1 MNGNR
6 QMEVHYINTGFPY
19 TTTES
24 FMDFFEGLTHAP
36 VNYAHTG
43 PMHDQDSAY
52 WPMNMNAYKFG
63 FSGPGSTSYYSPY
76 EVNDNLPIM
85 DVSRT
90 AWEYPSV
97 VNAEEPTTT
106 DTQFEGDE
114 DMGVH
119 AIHEERSISNQP
131 SANSPQA
138 VLQDDVDPDNM
149 TYEELLDLGDT
160 VGTQSKGLSPE
171 LIRLLPTS
179 KCKFGSF
186 FSRKKSGERCVIC
199 QMKYKR
205 GDKQIKLLC
214 KHVYHSECI
223 AKWLGINKRYHLEH
237 DLLAWASRPLEDWK
251 TIQDC
256 NHPKTADDFFKTTP
270 TSKLSSSGDKARS
283 RTPLDDKNL
292 RDAKLK
298 RRGQSQSSFTSSDY
312 KAKFNEDSENRNP
325 NLSTPSNYQK
335 SMKQMIKSSSE
346 KNRPIDDVPQT
357 REESRL
363 KSTLSARNLFAGK
376 DILGHITEFC
386 NELKKLATRAR
397 EKESLNEKGSQVGEK
412 KDGVVVN
419 EGSREVLGELN
430 VKEKERK
437 PLLNNDREKP
447 EGNEKGSAKQGRKKR
462 VDDTENIPVPL
473 NLANVKNKGEERLL
487 QIRTNPPSPQC
498 FSANRAPAK
507 TTPSKAS
514 RSRLT
519 ERGILQELK
528 KDKET
533 TEDRSPFISDGK
545 ESKALDVFWFLKPCT
560 TLSS

>member
-85 DVSRT
+85 DISRT

-138 VLQDDVDPDNM
+138 VWQDDVDPDNM

-205 GDKQIKLLC
+205 GDKQTKLMC

-223 AKWLGINKRYHLEH
+223 AKWLGINKVC
-237 DLLAWASRPLEDWK
+237 PV
-251 TIQDC
+251 C
-256 NHPKTADDFFKTTP
+256 N
-270 TSKLSSSGDKARS
+270 
-283 RTPLDDKNL
+283 N
-292 RDAKLK
+292 
-298 RRGQSQSSFTSSDY
+298 
-312 KAKFNEDSENRNP
+312 
-325 NLSTPSNYQK
+325 
-335 SMKQMIKSSSE
+335 
-346 KNRPIDDVPQT
+346 
-357 REESRL
+357 
-363 KSTLSARNLFAGK
+363 
-376 DILGHITEFC
+376 
-386 NELKKLATRAR
+386 
-397 EKESLNEKGSQVGEK
+397 
-412 KDGVVVN
+412 
-419 EGSREVLGELN
+419 EVLGEH
-430 VKEKERK
+430 
-437 PLLNNDREKP
+437 
-447 EGNEKGSAKQGRKKR
+447 
-462 VDDTENIPVPL
+462 
-473 NLANVKNKGEERLL
+473 
-487 QIRTNPPSPQC
+487 
-498 FSANRAPAK
+498 
-507 TTPSKAS
+507 S
-514 RSRLT
+514 RN
-519 ERGILQELK
+519 
-528 KDKET
+528 
-533 TEDRSPFISDGK
+533 
-545 ESKALDVFWFLKPCT
+545 
-560 TLSS
+560 